1 VTRSGYYAWKHRQ
14 QAPPGKRQADNAL
27 ITAEIQ
33 AVFQEHRGFYGSPR
47 IHQELRAA
55 GRPIGRHRVARLMQ
69 RAGLR
74 AKTRRGFRS
83 CSRAGG
89 AAGVAENLLQQDFT
103 PAAPN
108 RCWAG
113 DITYIRTTTGWRYL
127 AVWMDLFSRRVVGWS
142 LGASMEAS
150 LVLEALNRALGQR
163 QVEPEQL
170 LIHTDQGSQYQAT
183 AYRELLG
190 ARGITCSMS
199 AKGCCW
205 DNAVVESLFSTLK
218 HELGLD
224 DDSETRISPR
234 QLQRDLAFWIDGYY
248 NRERRHSTLGYLSPI
263 DYEQKFINARTLTL
277 ADP

>member
-1 VTRSGYYAWKHRQ
+1 
-14 QAPPGKRQADNAL
+14 
-27 ITAEIQ
+27 
-33 AVFQEHRGFYGSPR
+33 
-47 IHQELRAA
+47 
-55 GRPIGRHRVARLMQ
+55 MQ

-170 LIHTDQGSQYQAT
+170 LIHTDPGSTGPPPT
-183 AYRELLG
+183 ANCWEPTESLAACLPRG
-190 ARGITCSMS
+190 AAGITPWWRACSPPSNMNS
-199 AKGCCW
+199 
-205 DNAVVESLFSTLK
+205 V
-218 HELGLD
+218 
-224 DDSETRISPR
+224 
-234 QLQRDLAFWIDGYY
+234 
-248 NRERRHSTLGYLSPI
+248 
-263 DYEQKFINARTLTL
+263 
-277 ADP
+277 